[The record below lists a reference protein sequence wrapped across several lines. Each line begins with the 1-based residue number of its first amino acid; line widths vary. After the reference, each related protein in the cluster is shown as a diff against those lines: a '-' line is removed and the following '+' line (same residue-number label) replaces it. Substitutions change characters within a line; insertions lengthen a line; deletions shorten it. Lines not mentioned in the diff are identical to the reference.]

1 MTYRVKFEVITGVT
15 MKISVLLNVELN
27 CGR

>member
-1 MTYRVKFEVITGVT
+1 MTDCVKFEVITGVT
-15 MKISVLLNVELN
+15 MKISVLWNVEMS